1 MTLEEIEMIA
11 TTHPVTQLVQEHRV
25 IETVL
30 TAMEKQVA
38 QFGKQPFPAQFFE
51 QALDF
56 FANFAD
62 GCHHYKEEIALF
74 PMLKLHGVPEENGP
88 IGCMLHDHDFGRK
101 CLGAV
106 RSNLQAA
113 EAGSSD
119 AVNAVAQ
126 NATAYIQML
135 RQHIYKEDNVLF
147 RMAEHILTGENAD
160 SLEAQF
166 SKATTPERHRYY
178 RDLAEGLAKA

>member
-1 MTLEEIEMIA
+1 MIA
-11 TTHPVTQLVQEHRV
+11 TTHPVSQLVQEHRV

-30 TAMEKQVA
+30 TAMENQVA
-38 QFGKQPFPAQFFE
+38 QFGKQPFPVQFFE

-62 GCHHYKEEIALF
+62 GCHHYKEEVALF
-74 PMLKLHGVPEENGP
+74 PMLKLHGVPEQNGP
-88 IGCMLHDHDFGRK
+88 IGCMLHDHEFGRK

-113 EAGSSD
+113 GSGSAEAITE
-119 AVNAVAQ
+119 VAQ

-135 RQHIYKEDNVLF
+135 RQHISKEDNVLF
-147 RMAEHILTGENAD
+147 RMAEHILVGEDANT
-160 SLEAQF
+160 LEAQF
-166 SKATTPERHRYY
+166 SQATTPERHQFY
-178 RDLAEGLAKA
+178 RDLAEGLAKS